1 MLTILAKFTKIYKEY
16 KRKQNVLGGST
27 PRNYSEIIADSLNI
41 DLENHGIGGCSNQ
54 TIFDN
59 FLRCVPQIKP
69 NDYVIFQWTDPGRF
83 RIATEANFFRDITG
97 SITHPPQ
104 NDDVSNQSTSEIAIN
119 RQTYSVYWTEIETD
133 DIERETCGKKLERI

>member
-1 MLTILAKFTKIYKEY
+1 
-16 KRKQNVLGGST
+16 
-27 PRNYSEIIADSLNI
+27 LNI

-119 RQTYSVYWTEIETD
+119 RSTYSVYWTEIENYIKTIKMILKNNPRLNDKESISFYMCTIRQQKAD
-133 DIERETCGKKLERI
+133 DLIFEILKRHSAEWWD

>member
-1 MLTILAKFTKIYKEY
+1 MDNYKQ
-16 KRKQNVLGGST
+16 K
-27 PRNYSEIIADSLNI
+27 NI

-119 RQTYSVYWTEIETD
+119 RSTYSVYWTEIENYIKT
-133 DIERETCGKKLERI
+133 IKMILKNNENLVQRNTILCILRHYLEFMV